1 MTPRAYSRLETDDE
15 LCARLRAQHPH
26 AVRYIA
32 EGADTFAD
40 RYQMQRR
47 LIWITPA
54 EARP

>member
-47 LIWITPA
+47 LVWCEP
-54 EARP
+54 